1 MAKVRMRE
9 AGLPGRSEELQ
20 FLETAI
26 TAAAA
31 GLGQAVLVEGEP
43 GIGKTA
49 LLDAA
54 VSRARE
60 TGFRVLE
67 GAGEEL
73 SRRVPFAAIA
83 RSLDTGTPT
92 RSLDTGTSGRAD
104 GQAAALA
111 RLVRPEGGSVADRSP
126 GADFATA
133 EAVLGLL
140 DEWCTAGPVALVVD
154 DLHWADSGTLL
165 LLHRLGKSLG
175 TVPLLVVCAS
185 RPVPGGELDR
195 LRRSLAT
202 SGAHGVTVGP
212 LDETAVGELAEGLL
226 GAPAGPGL
234 RRLLGGAAGN
244 PLFVT
249 ELLAALQRDEAIVAS
264 GGTAEVRG
272 GDAPASLLSAIVGR
286 LDWVSPKGQEILR
299 AGSILGSGFTVVELS
314 AVTGLAPAR
323 LIEPILEFVRY
334 GVLTEQGERLVFRH
348 DLIRQALYDGIPA
361 RAASHAAVGRAL
373 ARSGTAVERV
383 AEHLLLG
390 APSGEDTL
398 PDWVFGNARALT
410 LRAPG
415 LAVELLEATLA
426 VMAPHDPRTARLRVL
441 LASSLLWTG
450 RASEAEQRAEEALA
464 EAHDAARKREL
475 LGLLGRACMARGR
488 PDLGAERVREALAT
502 GGLSTAETLGLEALL
517 AISLLH
523 VRDMDRAVD
532 LAERVR
538 AEAGELQLT
547 APLVDAL
554 HPLAAVAQLRG
565 LPRTALEDSD
575 QGLRIARA
583 EHVHSDRVIALH
595 TTRAFSLMGLDR
607 SGEAEEAMESARRLA
622 ERNGSVLLGFCDV
635 GRSLFMFHTGRW
647 DDALAVLDSGRDLP
661 GFLGVPRAVDGLA
674 ALIAALR
681 GDLDTARERLEA
693 ADRAPRTPTTPVHEY
708 LPRWAAQIMH
718 EADGR
723 PREALDDLL
732 KGWEQGFGAMTG
744 AGLPFR
750 AADLVRLALSLGER
764 DVARDV
770 VAFEQR
776 LAGTDGSAPGTRAI
790 ALHCQGLVDG
800 DPLLMAEAS
809 GHYERSPRLLSR
821 AQYHEDCA
829 AVLAGA
835 GRANEART
843 ELDRAADLYS
853 LLQADRCM
861 AQAEA
866 RLGAAGVVRGR
877 RGRAHRPSSGWG
889 ALTETERNVAALVG
903 EGLSNTAIGSQLFI
917 SRRTVQSHV
926 SIILRK
932 LALTSRVEI
941 AVEIARHV

>member
-1 MAKVRMRE
+1 MAKVRMRGGE
-9 AGLPGRSEELQ
+9 LPGRSDELR

-26 TAAAA
+26 ASAAS
-31 GLGQAVLVEGEP
+31 GVGQAVLVEGEP

-49 LLDAA
+49 LLEAA
-54 VSRARE
+54 VGRARE
-60 TGFRVLE
+60 SGFRVLE

-73 SRRVPFAAIA
+73 ERRVPFSAIA
-83 RSLDTGTPT
+83 RCLDTGTP
-92 RSLDTGTSGRAD
+92 GRLD
-104 GQAAALA
+104 GQARALA
-111 RLVRPEGGSVADRSP
+111 RLVRREGESAAGRSP

-185 RPVPGGELDR
+185 RPVPGEELDR
-195 LRRSLAT
+195 LRRSLTT
-202 SGAHGVTVGP
+202 SGAQGVTVGP
-212 LDETAVGELAEGLL
+212 LDEKAVGELAEELL

-234 RRLLGGAAGN
+234 RKLLGGAAGN

-249 ELLAALQRDEAIVAS
+249 EIVAALQRDEAIVAS
-264 GGTAEVRG
+264 GGTADVSG
-272 GDAPASLLSAIVGR
+272 GDAPATLPSAIVGR

-299 AGSILGSGFTVVELS
+299 AGSILGSAFTVVELS
-314 AVTGLAPAR
+314 AVTGISPAR
-323 LIEPILEFVRY
+323 LVEPILEFVRN

-348 DLIRQALYDGIPA
+348 DLIRQALYDGVPA
-361 RAASHAAVGRAL
+361 RTASHAAVARAL
-373 ARSGTAVERV
+373 ARGGSAVERV

-390 APSGEDTL
+390 AGAGEDTL
-398 PDWVFGNARALT
+398 PDWVLDNAQALT
-410 LRAPG
+410 VRAPG
-415 LAVELLEATLA
+415 LAVELLQATLA
-426 VMAPHDPRTARLRVL
+426 GTAPDDPRIPRLRVQL
-441 LASSLLWTG
+441 VSGLLWTG
-450 RASEAEQRAEEALA
+450 RAPEAERLAEEALA
-464 EAHDAARKREL
+464 DTQDPARKREL
-475 LGLLGRACMARGR
+475 LALLGQACMARGR
-488 PDLGAERVREALAT
+488 PGLGAQRAREALAT
-502 GGLSTAETLGLEALL
+502 GGLSTAETLRLEAFL

-523 VRDMDRAVD
+523 ARDMDRAAD

-538 AEAGELQLT
+538 AEAGELQQV

-565 LPRTALEDSD
+565 LPQVALEDSD
-575 QGLRIARA
+575 QGLRIARS
-583 EHVHSDRVIALH
+583 EPVHSDRVIALH
-595 TTRAFSLMGLDR
+595 TTRAFSLMSLDR

-622 ERNGSVLLGFCDV
+622 ERKGSVLLGFCEV
-635 GRSLFMFHTGRW
+635 GRSLFMFHSGQW

-681 GDLDTARERLEA
+681 GDIDRARERLEA
-693 ADRAPRTPTTPVHEY
+693 ADRAVRTPTTPVHEY
-708 LPRWAAQIMH
+708 LPRWAGQVLQ

-723 PREALDDLL
+723 PREAFEDLL
-732 KGWEQGFGAMTG
+732 DGWEHGFGAMGG
-744 AGLPFR
+744 AGLTFR
-750 AADLVRLALSLGER
+750 AADLVRLALALGER
-764 DVARDV
+764 GVARDV
-770 VAFEQR
+770 AAFEQR
-776 LAGTDGSAPGTRAI
+776 LADTEGSAPGTRAI

-800 DPLLMAEAS
+800 DPLLMAQAS
-809 GHYERSPRLLSR
+809 GHYERTPRLLSR

-835 GRANEART
+835 GRVNEART
-843 ELDRAADLYS
+843 ELDRAFGLYS
-853 LLQADRCM
+853 LLQADRCV

-866 RLGAAGVVRGR
+866 RLAAAGVVRAR
-877 RGRAHRPSSGWG
+877 RSRPPRPSSGW
-889 ALTETERNVAALVG
+889 ASLTATERTVAALVG
-903 EGLSNTAIGSQLFI
+903 QGLSNTAIGTQLFV

-932 LALTSRVEI
+932 LELTSRVEI
-941 AVEIARHV
+941 AVEVARHV

>member
-1 MAKVRMRE
+1 MAKVRMHE
-9 AGLPGRSEELQ
+9 GELPGRSDELQ
-20 FLETAI
+20 FLERAI
-26 TAAAA
+26 SAAAS
-31 GLGQAVLVEGEP
+31 GRGQAVLVEGEP

-54 VSRARE
+54 VMHARE

-73 SRRVPFAAIA
+73 ERRVPFAVIA
-83 RSLDTGTPT
+83 RCLDTGAA
-92 RSLDTGTSGRAD
+92 GRTD
-104 GQAAALA
+104 GQARAVA
-111 RLVRPEGGSVADRSP
+111 RLVRREGESAAGRSP

-185 RPVPGGELDR
+185 RPVPGEELDR
-195 LRRSLAT
+195 LRRSMT
-202 SGAHGVTVGP
+202 SSGAHGVTVGP
-212 LDETAVGELAEGLL
+212 LDEKAVGELAEDLL

-234 RRLLGGAAGN
+234 RKLLSGAAGN

-249 ELLAALQRDEAIVAS
+249 EIVAALQRDEAIVES
-264 GGTAEVRG
+264 GATVDVRG
-272 GDAPASLLSAIVGR
+272 GDAPASLLSAIAGR
-286 LDWVSPKGQEILR
+286 LDWVSPRGREILR
-299 AGSILGSGFTVVELS
+299 AGSILGSAFTVVELS
-314 AVTGLAPAR
+314 AVTGISPAR
-323 LIEPILEFVRY
+323 LVEPILDFVRY
-334 GVLTEQGERLVFRH
+334 GILTEQGERLVFRH
-348 DLIRQALYDGIPA
+348 DLIRHALYDGIPA

-390 APSGEDTL
+390 TRSGEDTL
-398 PDWVFGNARALT
+398 PDWVLDNAPALT

-426 VMAPHDPRTARLRVL
+426 EMEPNDPRAAGLRVL

-450 RASEAEQRAEEALA
+450 RAPEAERRAEEALA
-464 EAHDAARKREL
+464 ETRDPVRKREL
-475 LGLLGRACMARGR
+475 LGLLGQACMARGR
-488 PDLGAERVREALAT
+488 PDLGAERAREALAT
-502 GGLSTAETLGLEALL
+502 GGLSTAETLGLEAFL

-523 VRDMDRAVD
+523 ARDMDRAAD

-538 AEAGELQLT
+538 AEAGELKQM

-565 LPRTALEDSD
+565 LPQVALENSD
-575 QGLRIARA
+575 QGLRIART
-583 EHVHSDRVIALH
+583 EPVHSDRIIALR
-595 TTRAFSLMGLDR
+595 TTRAFSLMSLDR

-622 ERNGSVLLGFCDV
+622 EQKGSVLLGFCDV

-647 DDALAVLDSGRDLP
+647 DDALAVLESGRDLP
-661 GFLGVPRAVDGLA
+661 GFLGVPRAVNGLA

-681 GDLDTARERLEA
+681 GDLGTARERLEA
-693 ADRAPRTPTTPVHEY
+693 ADRAVRTPTTLVHEY
-708 LPRWAAQIMH
+708 LPRWAGQVIR

-723 PREALDDLL
+723 PREAFADLL
-732 KGWEQGFGAMTG
+732 EGWEHGFGAMSG
-744 AGLPFR
+744 AGLSFR
-750 AADLVRLALSLGER
+750 AADVVRLALSLGE
-764 DVARDV
+764 DDAARDI

-776 LAGTDGSAPGTRAI
+776 LAETEGSAPGTRAI
-790 ALHCQGLVDG
+790 ALHCQGLVES

-835 GRANEART
+835 GHTNEARN
-843 ELDRAADLYS
+843 ELDRAWDLYT

-861 AQAEA
+861 SQAEA
-866 RLGAAGVVRGR
+866 RLGAAGVARAR
-877 RGRAHRPSSGWG
+877 RSRPHRPSRGWG
-889 ALTETERNVAALVG
+889 SLTETERNVAALVG
-903 EGLSNTAIGSQLFI
+903 EGMSNTAIGAKLFI

-932 LALTSRVEI
+932 LGLTSRVEI
-941 AVEIARHV
+941 AVEVAGHV